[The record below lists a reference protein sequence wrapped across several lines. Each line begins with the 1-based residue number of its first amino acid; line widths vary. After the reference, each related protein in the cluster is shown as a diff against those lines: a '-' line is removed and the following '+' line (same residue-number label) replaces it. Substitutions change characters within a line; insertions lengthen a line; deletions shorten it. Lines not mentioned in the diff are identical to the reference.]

1 MGLVLALACLMSATS
16 AQFNNEVP
24 ERQIRDRPR
33 TYCGRQLAEVLMLV
47 CASSRGK
54 RHAVAEPYRMSPF
67 MMSIYRPSIDDE
79 DKWAAEWASD
89 LKLESSPGMD
99 FYNRINSLR
108 VRILKILLRRV
119 RESARRATRAFK
131 RLQEPARVL
140 PRYQEFTNYQMKVV
154 IHTSIEQSEHF

>member
-1 MGLVLALACLMSATS
+1 MGLVLALACLISATS

-119 RESARRATRAFK
+119 RESARRVTRAFK
-131 RLQEPARVL
+131 RLQEPARTF
-140 PRYQEFTNYQMKVV
+140 RNQQEYYQDIKNLRITKWRW
-154 IHTSIEQSEHF
+154 

>member
-1 MGLVLALACLMSATS
+1 MKISMGLVLALSLMSTVTN

-24 ERQIRDRPR
+24 ERQSRADRPMKL
-33 TYCGRQLAEVLMLV
+33 CGQQLGQVLSLV
-47 CASSRGK
+47 CGSRGK
-54 RHAVAEPYRMSPF
+54 RHAVAEPSYRMSPF

-79 DKWAAEWASD
+79 DKWAADWAD

-108 VRILKILLRRV
+108 VRILKILLSRV

-131 RLQEPARVL
+131 RLQGPARNF
-140 PRYQEFTNYQMKVV
+140 RNQQEYVQDIKNLRITK
-154 IHTSIEQSEHF
+154 

>member
-1 MGLVLALACLMSATS
+1 MKISMGLVLALSLMSTVTN

-24 ERQIRDRPR
+24 ERQSRADRPMKL
-33 TYCGRQLAEVLMLV
+33 CGQQLGQVLSLV
-47 CASSRGK
+47 CGSRGK
-54 RHAVAEPYRMSPF
+54 RHAVAEPSYRMSPF

-108 VRILKILLRRV
+108 VRILKILLSRV

-131 RLQEPARVL
+131 RLQEPARNF
-140 PRYQEFTNYQMKVV
+140 RNQQEYVQDIKNLRITK
-154 IHTSIEQSEHF
+154 

>member
-1 MGLVLALACLMSATS
+1 MKISMGLVLALACLMSATS

-54 RHAVAEPYRMSPF
+54 RHAVAEPSYRMSPF

-108 VRILKILLRRV
+108 NLRKRSIVRVSDVCCKNSCTMHQLR
-119 RESARRATRAFK
+119 
-131 RLQEPARVL
+131 
-140 PRYQEFTNYQMKVV
+140 EFCD
-154 IHTSIEQSEHF
+154 